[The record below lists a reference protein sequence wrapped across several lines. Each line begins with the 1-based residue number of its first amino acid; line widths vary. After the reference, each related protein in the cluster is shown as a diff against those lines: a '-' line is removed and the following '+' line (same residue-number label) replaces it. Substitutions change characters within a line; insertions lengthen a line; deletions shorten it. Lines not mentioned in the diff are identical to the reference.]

1 MTQMKKKKFRRTTSG
16 RQSGATLIIAMIMLV
31 VLTLFVISAVK
42 LSNVNLQIVG
52 NYQWQKEMENATD
65 SALEWVI
72 SASTSFGSGLGKD
85 ICQDGSVVATG
96 ACTLI
101 NPQIGAVS
109 SPQCTNNQTATG
121 YTKKLGELAPD
132 DNDWLAK
139 ATATDPV
146 TNAKVTIYRGVT
158 VRQLAGNCSA

>member
-1 MTQMKKKKFRRTTSG
+1 MILTRQKAFRGVTSG
-16 RQSGATLIIAMIMLV
+16 WQSGATLMIAMIMLV

-72 SASTSFGSGLGKD
+72 SNNANFGSGLGKD
-85 ICQDGSVVATG
+85 ICQDGSVVASG
-96 ACTLI
+96 GCSFA
-101 NPQIGAVS
+101 NPAIGTVS
-109 SPQCTNNQTATG
+109 IPQCTNNQTATG
-121 YTKKLGELAPD
+121 YTKKLGEMAPD
-132 DNDWLAK
+132 DNDWLVN